1 METTY
6 TEDEIEI
13 DLLEIVQFLLRKA
26 GYILLTAVL
35 FAVISLA
42 VTVLFIS
49 PKYTSTTKMY
59 ILNRQATDSLTN
71 SDLQSS
77 TYLTKDYMV
86 LIKSRTVIESVIA
99 ELGLDMTYEELLD
112 IMDVSTESDTRVV
125 TIDVTYPDPYL
136 ARDIANAIRIA
147 GASHIQTV
155 MNTEAV
161 NSVDEANIPTKKS
174 SPSVRKNVLIAG
186 LLGFVLAAA
195 VFVVIFL
202 LDDKVNTA
210 EDIERYLGLSVLG
223 LMPIDEEQLKQK
235 KVRQRAE
242 KRRKAARKRQK

>member
-99 ELGLDMTYEELLD
+99 ELGLDMTYEELLG

-186 LLGFVLAAA
+186 LLGFILAAA

>member
-99 ELGLDMTYEELLD
+99 ELGLDMTYEELLG

-242 KRRKAARKRQK
+242 KKRKTARKKQR